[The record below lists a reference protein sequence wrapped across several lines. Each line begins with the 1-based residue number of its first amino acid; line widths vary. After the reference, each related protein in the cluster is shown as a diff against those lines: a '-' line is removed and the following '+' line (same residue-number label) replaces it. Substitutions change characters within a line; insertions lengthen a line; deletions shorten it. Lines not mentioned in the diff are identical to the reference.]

1 MLLYPEAVKKAQ
13 AELDTVI
20 GRTRLPVLG
29 DRADLPY
36 VTAFWMVGFFDTT
49 YCLDNSAGF
58 QEVSRYS
65 ATVPLGR

>member
-49 YCLDNSAGF
+49 YC
-58 QEVSRYS
+58 
-65 ATVPLGR
+65 